1 MLPTRFSFA
10 PILLWTF
17 LPETV
22 TAFRPHVQQ
31 SLLNVHPT
39 GTISSVQSTNT
50 ALHLHT
56 SSSFFDDIFLLSDAF
71 SDPKGTAVAAA
82 SAAAGVPDVSSA
94 FNLNVGE
101 TLKNVAF
108 GITALIFAF
117 VALTSLA
124 AAILIP
130 AGAEQLEKECKM
142 LIPDTWDQYIA
153 KLEEGQEM
161 KDRPDLMFEL
171 GLLLNK
177 CRADRLKVVC
187 VDAQLGPELW
197 DKYQGMLEPEQ
208 ELQDRPEL
216 IVALGT
222 EVAQRAGQVLKENTN
237 ICPPEIWEKY
247 EQQTG
252 DSPLIENLIEMD
264 QMAQELGYADLVE
277 ATTACLVNDSDL
289 LPSKEEGDAREDA
302 TTISGITEI
311 RRNTDQWDDEDE

>member
-1 MLPTRFSFA
+1 MLPTKFSFA
-10 PILLWTF
+10 LFLLWT
-17 LPETV
+17 LSPEAI
-22 TAFRPHVQQ
+22 TAFRPHMQQ
-31 SLLNVHPT
+31 SLLNVHQT
-39 GTISSVQSTNT
+39 QGRNA

-56 SSSFFDDIFLLSDAF
+56 PSSFFDDVFLLSDAL
-71 SDPKGTAVAAA
+71 SDPEGTAVAAA
-82 SAAAGVPDVSSA
+82 SAAVGVPDPSSM
-94 FNLNVGE
+94 FNMNVGE

-108 GITALIFAF
+108 GITAIIFAF

-142 LIPDTWDQYIA
+142 LIPDTWDQYMA
-153 KLEEGQEM
+153 KLEEGEEI

-187 VDAQLGPELW
+187 VDAKLGPELW
-197 DKYQGMLEPEQ
+197 DKYQNMLEPEQ

-222 EVAQRAGQVLKENTN
+222 DIAQRAGQVLKENTN

-247 EQQTG
+247 EEQTG
-252 DSPLIENLIEMD
+252 NSPLIENMIEMD

-277 ATTACLVNDSDL
+277 ATITCLMNESDL
-289 LPSKEEGDAREDA
+289 IPSKEEGDAREDA